1 MPYSMPL
8 TSNVMVEH
16 KLHNP
21 HSLSNG
27 IVHTVH
33 THTLTVTV
41 VVNHCTIHTATP
53 PMLTAHGHC
62 VITAPSIL
70 PHTHSPMSLQYCR
83 YCPPTLTAHGH
94 CVITAPFILPHT
106 HSPMSLSTLSTHTHC
121 TWSLCDHCTIH
132 TATHSLSNVIV
143 DCSHVLQHMAIVDTD
158 CTIHTDTHS
167 LSTVNVKIFQY
178 LLLAHSFQFGAFD
191 N

>member
-1 MPYSMPL
+1 MNVPTLACTLDRGLEKKTIYNALLNASHFQCHGRTQTAQSTL
-8 TSNVMVEH
+8 TLQWH
-16 KLHNP
+16 CP
-21 HSLSNG
+21 HCP
-27 IVHTVH
+27 H
-33 THTLTVTV
+33 THT
-41 VVNHCTIHTATP
+41 HCDGRCQSLHHPYCHT
-53 PMLTAHGHC
+53 
-62 VITAPSIL
+62 
-70 PHTHSPMSLQYCR
+70 TH
-83 YCPPTLTAHGH
+83 A
-94 CVITAPFILPHT
+94 
-106 HSPMSLSTLSTHTHC
+106 HC

-178 LLLAHSFQFGAFD
+178 LLLAHSFQFGAYD